1 MQEKIERLSKWFSGN
16 KQLPFSLDINPTDS
30 CNLHCLSCWLRNKKF
45 KSLDSKEYELSDKK
59 LLQLIDEA
67 IEFGIKEFEISGGGE
82 PLSRGVTFE
91 LMKKIK
97 NSKAKGSI
105 TTNGIL
111 FTEKIIKKLVEIG
124 WDRIIFSI
132 DGGNSEINDYL
143 RGESFDKIVKNI
155 RIFNEYK
162 KDKPLLSFNTVISN
176 KNYNQLKNIVRLAS
190 EIGVDSI
197 KFESLTIHSKI
208 GKKLELNGKQIEEL
222 QQDIHKIASL
232 SEELNVKTNI
242 LDFNTDSVNQDKV
255 NFSNIVCYE
264 PWYHLVIKTDGS
276 VGPCCLSDDKMINIK
291 EMSLRD
297 IWFSPYF
304 ENLRESILKRN
315 LPRYCSICNVG
326 QVFQNQL
333 IRQEL
338 KK

>member
-1 MQEKIERLSKWFSGN
+1 MQEKIERLSKWFSGD

-45 KSLDSKEYELSDKK
+45 KNLDSKAYELSDKK

-67 IEFGIKEFEISGGGE
+67 IELGIKEFEISGGGE
-82 PLSRGVTFE
+82 PLGREVTFE

-105 TTNGIL
+105 TTNGTL
-111 FTEKIIKKLVEIG
+111 FTEKIIKELVEIG

-143 RGESFDKIVKNI
+143 RGKSFDKIVKNV

-162 KDKPLLSFNTVISN
+162 KDKPVLSFNTVISN
-176 KNYNQLKNIVRLAS
+176 KNYNQLKNIVKLAS
-190 EIGVDSI
+190 ELGVDSI
-197 KFESLTIHSKI
+197 KFESLTVHSKI
-208 GKKLELNGKQIEEL
+208 GGKLELDRKQIEEF
-222 QQDIHKIASL
+222 QQDIPKIDNL
-232 SEELNVKTNI
+232 SNELNVKTNI
-242 LDFNTDSVNQDKV
+242 LDFIKKEEKKNG
-255 NFSNIVCYE
+255 FSNLICYE
-264 PWYHLVIKTDGS
+264 PWYHLVIKTDGA
-276 VGPCCLSDDKMINIK
+276 VGPCCLADDKVINVK
-291 EMSLRD
+291 EMSLKE
-297 IWFSPYF
+297 IWFGSYF
-304 ENLRESILKRN
+304 ENLRENILKKN
-315 LPRYCSICNVG
+315 FPRYCSICNIG

>member
-1 MQEKIERLSKWFSGN
+1 MQEKIERLSKWFSGD

-45 KSLDSKEYELSDKK
+45 KNLDSKAYELSDKK

-67 IEFGIKEFEISGGGE
+67 IELGIREFEISGGGE
-82 PLSRGVTFE
+82 PLSREVTFE

-105 TTNGIL
+105 TTNGTF
-111 FTEKIIKKLVEIG
+111 FTEDTIKKLVEIG

-132 DGGNSEINDYL
+132 DGGNSDINNYL
-143 RGESFDKIVKNI
+143 RGKSFDKIVEDIKK
-155 RIFNEYK
+155 FNEYK
-162 KDKPLLSFNTVISN
+162 KDKPELSFNTVISN
-176 KNYNQLKNIVRLAS
+176 KNYNRLKGIVRLSA
-190 EIGVDSI
+190 ELGVGSI

-208 GKKLELNGKQIEEL
+208 GKKLELNRKQIEEL
-222 QQDIHKIASL
+222 QQNISEIDNL
-232 SEELNVKTNI
+232 SKELNVKTNI
-242 LDFNTDSVNQDKV
+242 LDFMEKEGKKND
-255 NFSNIVCYE
+255 FSNIVCYE

-276 VGPCCLSDDKMINIK
+276 VGPCCLSDDKAINVRD
-291 EMSLRD
+291 MSLKD
-297 IWFSPYF
+297 IWFGSYF
-304 ENLRESILKRN
+304 ENLRENILKGDF
-315 LPRYCSICNVG
+315 PRYCSICNVG
-326 QVFQNQL
+326 QVSQNKL